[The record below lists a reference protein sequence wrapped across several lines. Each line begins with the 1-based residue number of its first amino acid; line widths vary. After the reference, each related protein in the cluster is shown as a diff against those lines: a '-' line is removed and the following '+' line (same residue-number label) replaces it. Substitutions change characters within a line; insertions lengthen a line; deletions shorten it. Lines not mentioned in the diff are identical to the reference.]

1 MRTPEIRPPHCNN
14 RVNDSIKDQSLKG
27 LRSPHQSPGDQTPIE
42 PDADAPDFFWLAGQ
56 GGYGIMMA
64 PALGRAAAGLTVD
77 GTLPDDLRASG
88 LVEAEIS
95 PSRAALAK

>member
-1 MRTPEIRPPHCNN
+1 MVPRSTGSYAPNIGHS
-14 RVNDSIKDQSLKG
+14 DSLNLPSEADVLGTSAATMVVG
-27 LRSPHQSPGDQTPIE
+27 F
-42 PDADAPDFFWLAGQ
+42 DADAPDFFWLAGQ

-64 PALGRAAAGLTVD
+64 PALGHAAAGLIVD
-77 GTLPDDLRASG
+77 GTLPDDLRASE